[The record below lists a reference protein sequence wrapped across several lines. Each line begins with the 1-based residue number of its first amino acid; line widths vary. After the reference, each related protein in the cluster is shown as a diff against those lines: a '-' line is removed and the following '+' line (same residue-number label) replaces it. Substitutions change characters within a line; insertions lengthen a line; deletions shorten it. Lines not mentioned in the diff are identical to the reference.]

1 MISMSLGLF
10 RIINTMK
17 EKKRGISK
25 EDYIN
30 NFDEKKLEE
39 AFQIALETR
48 KFEIELYWKRT
59 GYFVLFI
66 GAVFV
71 GYYRVLPI
79 NGSSDSEKEW
89 LLLLLSSLG
98 FLLSLLWYMANRGSK
113 FWQENWEAHIE
124 DLSIKLRKPIF
135 GIIKINEHTV
145 YNPKQ
150 FNKSYPFSVSRVNQM
165 VSLIITFSWLLIL
178 LKDLGVFLKFENN
191 SSVVWDIARLLVGI
205 LDFALFCF
213 ILIFCRSFVANVNI
227 VESSDTSK
235 TNKEKVYYFYNYDR
249 VKIRQEDKLD
259 VCNELQNI
267 TSSLRKICGIFKR

>member
-1 MISMSLGLF
+1 MVEMPLGLF
-10 RIINTMK
+10 RLINTMK
-17 EKKRGISK
+17 ENKRRISK
-25 EDYIN
+25 EDYID

-71 GYYRVLPI
+71 GYYKVLQI
-79 NGSSDSEKEW
+79 DGLSDSEKEW

-124 DLSIKLRKPIF
+124 MLSTHLGIPIF
-135 GIIKINEHTV
+135 GIIKHSISSKLDLMKE
-145 YNPKQ
+145 
-150 FNKSYPFSVSRVNQM
+150 YPFSVSKVNQM

-178 LKDLGVFLKFENN
+178 LKDLGVFLNFDNN
-191 SSVVWDIARLLVGI
+191 SSVVWDIAKLLVGI
-205 LDFALFCF
+205 LDLALFCI

-235 TNKEKVYYFYNYDR
+235 NDKEKLYYFYNYDR

-267 TSSLRKICGIFKR
+267 ISSLRKICGIFKR

>member
-1 MISMSLGLF
+1 MVENKG
-10 RIINTMK
+10 
-17 EKKRGISK
+17 GISK
-25 EDYIN
+25 EDYVN

-39 AFQIALETR
+39 AFQIALDTR
-48 KFEIELYWKRT
+48 KFEIDLYWKRT
-59 GYFVLFI
+59 SYFVLFI

-124 DLSIKLRKPIF
+124 DLSIELGKPIF

-235 TNKEKVYYFYNYDR
+235 TNKEKVYYFYDYDR